1 MVVRSIYIV
10 RRVHGSLY
18 WLRCYDVP
26 PLSLLVLVLLGPG
39 LLLELGDMVAFLL
52 LWKRGKDT

>member
-26 PLSLLVLVLLGPG
+26 PLPLLVLVLVLLGPG
-39 LLLELGDMVAFLL
+39 LLLE
-52 LWKRGKDT
+52 